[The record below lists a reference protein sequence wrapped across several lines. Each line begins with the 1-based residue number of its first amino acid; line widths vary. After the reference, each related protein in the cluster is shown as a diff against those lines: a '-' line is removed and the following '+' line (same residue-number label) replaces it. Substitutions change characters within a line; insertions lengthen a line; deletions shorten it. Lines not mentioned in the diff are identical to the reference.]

1 MGLIQK
7 AGQDP
12 NSDVAR
18 LFGLGL
24 CESAWLL
31 QAAFQAGGALSAQ
44 GYLNG
49 LARLG
54 TTFPPVQEFSN
65 AFSPGRRDAAHAARR
80 LAFDDG
86 CACWR
91 YNGNDIPVP

>member
-1 MGLIQK
+1 MQN

-12 NSDVAR
+12 NADIVR
-18 LFGLGL
+18 LAGLGL

-31 QAAFQAGGALSAQ
+31 QAAFQAGGAVSPQ
-44 GYLNG
+44 GYVNG

-54 TTFPPVQEFSN
+54 TTFAPVQEFSN
-65 AFSPGRRDAAHAARR
+65 AFSVTRHAAATAARR
-80 LAFDDG
+80 MAFDDG

-91 YNGNDIPVP
+91 YNGNDIQIP